1 MLLNT
6 VKECTSYKDI
16 RTVHG
21 IKYPTFKE
29 ACRAFGFLDDDNEW
43 TECINEAAIC
53 ASGMQLYQLYM
64 TIMRHCEVTDLK
76 FLWKSTWQVL
86 FEDMQYRRRRI
97 PNFRTLQLY
106 DSRMKAYAL
115 IEIEKFM
122 RQVGRSIKD
131 YPQIEM
137 L

>member
-53 ASGMQLYQLYM
+53 ASGMQLHQLFM
-64 TIMRHCEVTDLK
+64 TIMCHCEVTDPK

-86 FEDMQYRRRRI
+86 SEDMQYRRRI
-97 PNFRTLQLY
+97 L
-106 DSRMKAYAL
+106 
-115 IEIEKFM
+115 E
-122 RQVGRSIKD
+122 
-131 YPQIEM
+131 
-137 L
+137 